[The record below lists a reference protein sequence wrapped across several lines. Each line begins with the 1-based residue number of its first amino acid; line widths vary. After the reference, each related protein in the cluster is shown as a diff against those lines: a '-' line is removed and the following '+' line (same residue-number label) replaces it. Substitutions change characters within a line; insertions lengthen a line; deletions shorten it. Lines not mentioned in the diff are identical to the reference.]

1 MSTSRRSADIEL
13 AIPSTQRPT
22 RLEGYPSFAQF
33 IATDSD
39 AAIYRKYSHLSARN
53 LLYLQSEL
61 HELQERLQNL
71 DREDAKDEHNQDAQK
86 VARNWKYYSDPLNA
100 TACQH
105 RGLQADIRMKIKEY
119 RTWFVPKRKRKRS

>member
-33 IATDSD
+33 IASDSD
-39 AAIYRKYSHLSARN
+39 AAIYRKYARLSARN

-61 HELQERLQNL
+61 HELQERLQDL

-105 RGLQADIRMKIKEY
+105 RGLQGDIRMKIKEY
-119 RTWFVPKRKRKRS
+119 RTSFVPMTRRKCR